1 MGTECLYISQQAL
14 ASEIANAISACGFIN
29 RGDKKRT
36 DLYFLNQTEMPS
48 ILIEVCFVDST
59 ADAAIYDSKFDQ
71 ICEAIATVLG
81 GKERVIGV

>member
-1 MGTECLYISQQAL
+1 
-14 ASEIANAISACGFIN
+14 
-29 RGDKKRT
+29 
-36 DLYFLNQTEMPS
+36 MPS

>member
-1 MGTECLYISQQAL
+1 MGTECLYISQHSL
-14 ASEIANAISACGFIN
+14 SDEIAHALSACGFIN
-29 RGDKKRT
+29 RGAKKRT

-59 ADAAIYDSKFDQ
+59 ADANIYDTKFDE

-81 GKERVIGV
+81 GKEKVIGV